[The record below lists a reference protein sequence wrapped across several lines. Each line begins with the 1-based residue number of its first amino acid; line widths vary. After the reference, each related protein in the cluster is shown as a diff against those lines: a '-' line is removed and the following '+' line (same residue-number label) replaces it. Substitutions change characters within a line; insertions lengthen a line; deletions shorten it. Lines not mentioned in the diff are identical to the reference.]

1 MTPYLHQTQNRI
13 RVRSD
18 FILRNPELV
27 AREVKT
33 MEGMEGV
40 LEVVHRRYAGSV
52 AVRFDEQKI
61 SAKTLLARIEAES
74 WLSVQKDKAYIDTTV
89 RQLTRTVAKGLAVMT
104 FNMVVK
110 PSMLKTVVQLI
121 R

>member
-18 FILRNPELV
+18 FILRNPDQV
-27 AREVKT
+27 ARELASIK
-33 MEGMEGV
+33 GMDGV
-40 LEVVHRRYAGSV
+40 HEITHRRYAGSV
-52 AVRFDEQKI
+52 AIRFDGARI
-61 SAKTLLARIEAES
+61 DSKTLLSHIENLG
-74 WLSVQKDKAYIDTTV
+74 WLSVQKDKVYIDTTV

-110 PSMLKTVVQLI
+110 PTMFKTVVQLI

>member
-1 MTPYLHQTQNRI
+1 MSPYLHQTQNRI

-18 FILRNPELV
+18 FILRNPGMV
-27 AREVKT
+27 ARQVAT
-33 MEGMEGV
+33 MEGMPGV

-52 AVRFDEQKI
+52 AVRFDEHKI
-61 SAKTLLARIEAES
+61 SSKALLAHIEAEG
-74 WLSVQKDKAYIDTTV
+74 WLSAQKDKAYIDTTV
-89 RQLTRTVAKGLAVMT
+89 RHLTRHVAKGLAVMT

>member
-1 MTPYLHQTQNRI
+1 MSPYLHQTQNRI

-18 FILRNPELV
+18 FILRNPERV
-27 AREVKT
+27 AREVAA
-33 MEGMEGV
+33 MERMPGV

-52 AVRFDEQKI
+52 AVRFDEHKI
-61 SAKTLLARIEAES
+61 SSATLLAKIES
-74 WLSVQKDKAYIDTTV
+74 QNWLSVQKDQAYIDTTV
-89 RQLTRTVAKGLAVMT
+89 RQLTRNVAKGLAVMT